1 MNAFDPSG
9 RVFTLPERLF
19 SGRAGRVPRDRHE
32 RRVTC
37 SAYARRETADGV
49 LRGARPGDRA
59 QIASRDRP
67 AVGVGEPEPGD
78 APSGAPVLDDD
89 GLPTPAEDPLVGP
102 LPERRQHGQ
111 QRLALLGQA
120 VRETLAFAADVHA
133 LEDAVIDQVLEPGGE
148 DVLGDAE
155 AALEVA
161 EAAGAEERVADDEQR
176 PPVPEGLEGL
186 PDPAVHVGE
195 TRPPHA
201 GSIAPED
208 GCIKQPNQ
216 LPTVRMSEGIVGE
229 DTAVA
234 GKAAPG
240 DAEWKSTACI

>member
-1 MNAFDPSG
+1 
-9 RVFTLPERLF
+9 
-19 SGRAGRVPRDRHE
+19 
-32 RRVTC
+32 
-37 SAYARRETADGV
+37 

-67 AVGVGEPEPGD
+67 AVAVGEPEPGD
-78 APSGAPVLDDD
+78 APPGAPVLDDD

-102 LPERRQHGQ
+102 LPERRQHWQ
-111 QRLALLGQA
+111 QRLPLLGQA
-120 VRETLAFAADVHA
+120 VLGTLAFAADVHA

-195 TRPPHA
+195 TCPPHHR
-201 GSIAPED
+201 EY
-208 GCIKQPNQ
+208 
-216 LPTVRMSEGIVGE
+216 T
-229 DTAVA
+229 
-234 GKAAPG
+234 APG
-240 DAEWKSTACI
+240 